1 MWRIQ
6 SFFFILSILVR
17 TTCSKSPYCPSA
29 TWSQVGRTVIG
40 GIQGNA
46 TDQLHYPV
54 GIFIDSNDCLFIAD
68 SRNDRVIKV
77 EKGASIGT
85 VVAGKLH
92 TPTDVSVDT
101 HDNLYI
107 VDLSTSGGSQGRVTH
122 WINGSL
128 TDTLYFAEQFDAI
141 VFDTKEEYF
150 YVTQRDKGGL
160 IRYKKDGTG
169 EHTIIGN
176 FGEGSALF
184 QLDRPWDAA
193 IDDSGVLYIA
203 DSGNNRVIKWSVNAT
218 QGILISGGNNY
229 GNRTDQLAAPRG
241 VFVDYLGTVYVADT
255 YNDRIIRI
263 PAGSKTGTIIAGG
276 HRRGNGSH
284 ELSHPYGLAFD
295 SAGNLYVA
303 DNENNRVQMFA
314 FVLQHASLSD
324 HEKCFFYK
332 LYGNDLP
339 IPPAVVTTFQKFYN
353 NLNDRFSFEKISAFI
368 HFTQFVLAGGS
379 VLMCLLEN
387 PIEEQIYHEHTA
399 VYFVKQRVLGVCGC
413 GCDSSLHSH
422 PHPQESAQC
431 VDIVR
436 SSWGAINRI
445 GSTAS
450 GLQRLG
456 NLFKLCN
463 PLKSVDEL
471 KNWLLDMYGNI
482 AMVDYPY
489 PTSFLADLPAFPAR
503 VFCSNVTS
511 AILRLRKNDDEDVVR
526 RIIKGTNVFFNY
538 TGQTECF
545 DTGSQGSPSLGD
557 LGWSYQSCT
566 EFVMPMCSDGVNDM
580 FENQPWD
587 FQAFSDACYD
597 QWKVRPR
604 FEWPY
609 IEYGGKNLTDLRFF
623 SNIAFTNGNLDP
635 WSSGGVRTTVAPSLP
650 AIPVIGGA
658 HHLDLRAAN
667 KADPP
672 SVLQARQ
679 QIVALIEK
687 WIS

>member
-1 MWRIQ
+1 ML
-6 SFFFILSILVR
+6 SFEED
-17 TTCSKSPYCPSA
+17 KSETPYCPSA

-46 TDQLHYPV
+46 TNQLHYPV

-314 FVLQHASLSD
+314 CSGSSS
-324 HEKCFFYK
+324 CRW
-332 LYGNDLP
+332 
-339 IPPAVVTTFQKFYN
+339 TF
-353 NLNDRFSFEKISAFI
+353 LLLIISSTLGFI
-368 HFTQFVLAGGS
+368 YL
-379 VLMCLLEN
+379 
-387 PIEEQIYHEHTA
+387 
-399 VYFVKQRVLGVCGC
+399 
-413 GCDSSLHSH
+413 
-422 PHPQESAQC
+422 
-431 VDIVR
+431 
-436 SSWGAINRI
+436 
-445 GSTAS
+445 
-450 GLQRLG
+450 
-456 NLFKLCN
+456 
-463 PLKSVDEL
+463 
-471 KNWLLDMYGNI
+471 
-482 AMVDYPY
+482 
-489 PTSFLADLPAFPAR
+489 
-503 VFCSNVTS
+503 
-511 AILRLRKNDDEDVVR
+511 
-526 RIIKGTNVFFNY
+526 
-538 TGQTECF
+538 
-545 DTGSQGSPSLGD
+545 
-557 LGWSYQSCT
+557 
-566 EFVMPMCSDGVNDM
+566 
-580 FENQPWD
+580 
-587 FQAFSDACYD
+587 
-597 QWKVRPR
+597 
-604 FEWPY
+604 
-609 IEYGGKNLTDLRFF
+609 
-623 SNIAFTNGNLDP
+623 
-635 WSSGGVRTTVAPSLP
+635 
-650 AIPVIGGA
+650 
-658 HHLDLRAAN
+658 
-667 KADPP
+667 
-672 SVLQARQ
+672 
-679 QIVALIEK
+679 
-687 WIS
+687 